1 MNKVKQFIY
10 ENWDGTLRSEPKD
23 RESLI
28 GLPYPYTVP
37 SIKDYFNEL
46 YYWDTYFTN
55 VGLILSNKPEYA
67 KNNTSN
73 IAYLINRYGY
83 MPNGNRLQ
91 FLNRSQPPFFTKMV
105 ISSRMGVL
113 ALHSH

>member
-37 SIKDYFNEL
+37 RIKDYFNEL

-67 KNNTSN
+67 KNNATLPISSTDTAICQTATVCN
-73 IAYLINRYGY
+73 FSIA
-83 MPNGNRLQ
+83 PNRLS
-91 FLNRSQPPFFTKMV
+91 LRKW
-105 ISSRMGVL
+105 
-113 ALHSH
+113 